1 MTRMTFVNLPVKS
14 VDATREFFSALGFG
28 YDEAFSDD
36 KALCMVV
43 SDQSR
48 VLFLSEPFF
57 AEFTPSGIADT
68 SAGAE
73 VITCLSADSREDVDR
88 IAEAAAVAGATHARS
103 TEHTGMYSRSFAD
116 PDGHLWEFLYMDAT
130 ATIS

>member
-1 MTRMTFVNLPVKS
+1 MNLPVKS
-14 VDATREFFSALGFG
+14 VDATREFFSALGFD
-28 YDEAFSDD
+28 YDDAFSDD
-36 KALCMVV
+36 RALCMVV
-43 SDQSR
+43 SDASR
-48 VLFLSEPFF
+48 VLFLAEPFF
-57 AEFTPSGIADT
+57 AEFTPSGTADT

-73 VITCLSADSREDVDR
+73 VITCLSADSREEVDR
-88 IAEAAAVAGATHARS
+88 IAEAAAVAGATHART